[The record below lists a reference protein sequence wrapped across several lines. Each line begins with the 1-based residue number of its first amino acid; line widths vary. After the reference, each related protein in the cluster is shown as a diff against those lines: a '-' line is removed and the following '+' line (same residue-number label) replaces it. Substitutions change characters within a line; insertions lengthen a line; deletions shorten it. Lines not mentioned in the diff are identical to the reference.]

1 MNIWKFATESM
12 TRSPLRALEYEELKK
27 ITLHGKVLDLGG
39 GGVSTYLRLCKGK
52 YKAVSININ
61 PETKPT
67 IVGDITKPFKLKD
80 KEFDFV
86 VSMNTFEH
94 IPEFETTFS
103 ETFRVMKRGGRFI
116 FSTPFL
122 HQVHGSPNDY
132 WRYTGSALEN
142 LLVKNG
148 FKINQI
154 IPLGKGIFVARY
166 SLLYGAIPRFLRP
179 LFAAWAWFLD
189 GILDTVSSGYRKMC
203 MQDHYPLGYFVY
215 AEKI

>member
-1 MNIWKFATESM
+1 MNIWQFAWRSLKY
-12 TRSPLRALEYEELKK
+12 SPLRTLEYEELQKNELSGK
-27 ITLHGKVLDLGG
+27 ILDLGG
-39 GGVSTYLRLCKGK
+39 GGKASYANLFKGTYDVVSL
-52 YKAVSININ
+52 NID
-61 PETKPT
+61 ESLKPT
-67 IVGDITKPFKLKD
+67 HIADITKPFPLKD
-80 KEFDFV
+80 HEFDAAISF
-86 VSMNTFEH
+86 NTFEH
-94 IPEFETTFS
+94 IPEFETTFK
-103 ETFRVMKRGGRFI
+103 ETSRVLKKGSRFI

-148 FKINQI
+148 FRVEQI

-179 LFAAWAWFLD
+179 FFAAWAWFLD
-189 GILDTVSSGYRKMC
+189 GTLATVFSGYRKMC

-215 AEKI
+215 AEKH